1 MVNKT
6 VKRAKSCGASKY
18 SESEIV
24 LKFIQIL
31 NILFYITFFLSP
43 FEVISPHLIYF
54 MIRYS
59 SETRILY
66 LA

>member
-31 NILFYITFFLSP
+31 NIIKIYHWKTLSYP
-43 FEVISPHLIYF
+43 QHKATDELYESFNGRMF
-54 MIRYS
+54 
-59 SETRILY
+59 ILQ
-66 LA
+66 

>member
-31 NILFYITFFLSP
+31 NIIKYR
-43 FEVISPHLIYF
+43 ISFKIINIKYVNIDYH
-54 MIRYS
+54 
-59 SETRILY
+59 
-66 LA
+66 